1 MSNLKLKER
10 IDSYQDQ
17 SEFKLLNKLPTII
30 VVNGRSFSKTTSL
43 LDKPYSQNFAECMLA
58 TALKLCS
65 EVEGIFFAYYHND
78 EIVLVSRND
87 QSQDTIP
94 WCDNKVQKISS
105 IVSSIATLQ
114 FNNSVNRS
122 DLNILGEA
130 HFSTKIFSV
139 PNISEAIN
147 TVIYKQQQ
155 NFYTSIQ
162 FACFYELLK
171 KYDKLYIK
179 EMMQGLSFDEKID
192 LLQQE
197 CNVNFN
203 EYPIAF
209 RRGVACYKVP
219 KVIGD
224 VMKNKWAINAD
235 LPIFTKDQSFLG
247 NIFKHG
253 ADIFRQESFNEKMF

>member
-1 MSNLKLKER
+1 MLSNLKLKDR
-10 IDSYQDQ
+10 INSYQEQ
-17 SEFKLLNKLPTII
+17 SEFKLLNKLPIIII
-30 VVNGRSFSKTTSL
+30 VNGKSFSKTTSL
-43 LDKPYSQNFAECMLA
+43 LDNPYSQSFAECMMA

-65 EVEGIFFAYYHND
+65 EVEGAFFAYHHND

-114 FNNSVNRS
+114 FNNSVNNS
-122 DLNILGEA
+122 NLNILGEA
-130 HFSTKIFSV
+130 YFSTKIFSV
-139 PNISEAIN
+139 PNIPEAIN
-147 TVIYKQQQ
+147 TIIYKQQQ

-162 FACFYELLK
+162 LACFYELLK
-171 KYDKLYIK
+171 IYDKPYIK
-179 EMMQGLSFDEKID
+179 EITQGLSFDEKID

-197 CNVNFN
+197 CNVDFN

-219 KVIGD
+219 QVMGD
-224 VMKNKWAINAD
+224 IMKNKWAINAD

-253 ADIFRQESFNEKMF
+253 TDIFRQGSFNL